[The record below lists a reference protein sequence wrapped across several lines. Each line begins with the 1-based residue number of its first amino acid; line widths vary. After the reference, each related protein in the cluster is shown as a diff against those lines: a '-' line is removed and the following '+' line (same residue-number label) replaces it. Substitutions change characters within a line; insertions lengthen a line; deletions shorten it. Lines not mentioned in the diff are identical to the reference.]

1 MRAISTHKCKGS
13 VLYKVPLFI
22 VAIALVSGC
31 SMPSISGEKTY
42 EREVMVCSN
51 FIWQHTFIYCKEGDL
66 LLIKADRGAWQ
77 TRFGLSGASG
87 VPNTLSDKSFLFP
100 GVTKAAMIGRLGEK
114 IFFVG
119 SKCSHKVSKDEE
131 GELRLSCNLCPG
143 QNDQEN
149 DFNVSDGSIKAIVT
163 VLRSSSDSDSPL
175 KP

>member
-1 MRAISTHKCKGS
+1 MKPVHSSKGF
-13 VLYKVPLFI
+13 LLLKLPLFI
-22 VAIALVSGC
+22 AAIALVSGC
-31 SMPSISGEKTY
+31 SMPSMNGERRY

-51 FIWQHTFIYCKEGDL
+51 FIWQHTFIYCKEGDIV
-66 LLIKADRGAWQ
+66 LIKADQGAWQ
-77 TRFGLSGASG
+77 TPLGLSGASG
-87 VPNTLSDKSFLFP
+87 APNTLSDKSFLFP

-119 SKCSHKVSKDEE
+119 SKYRHRVSKDEE
-131 GELRLSCNLCPG
+131 GELRLSCNLRPG

-149 DFNVSDGSIKAIVT
+149 DFNVSDGTIKAIVT